1 MCCVWCVWCKVCL
14 PVVVERIDRYL
25 FTSLSH
31 HEHLEYV
38 WPHRRL
44 RRSKSKSESEST
56 IMNILAIMVLVFLD
70 GGHWG

>member
-1 MCCVWCVWCKVCL
+1 MKCL

-38 WPHRRL
+38 WPHRRRL
-44 RRSKSKSESEST
+44 RRSKSESESSI
-56 IMNILAIMVLVFLD
+56 IMNRLVVGMVGMVLVFLD
-70 GGHWG
+70 GGHWGRG